1 MRDALVLLAVLATPA
16 LAQIE
21 IENAWEGKA
30 QLSITRTRR
39 VLRTITAPILRSL
52 ARSVV
57 A

>member
-1 MRDALVLLAVLATPA
+1 LLAVLATPA